1 VTFCLQASGK
11 REPMAQFLLKYL
23 ESKFPDAPEMVMEWT
38 YNLDSACVRY
48 GVHDSK
54 IQYFYDVLNDR
65 VI

>member
-1 VTFCLQASGK
+1 
-11 REPMAQFLLKYL
+11 MAQFLLKYL

-65 VI
+65 VIYI